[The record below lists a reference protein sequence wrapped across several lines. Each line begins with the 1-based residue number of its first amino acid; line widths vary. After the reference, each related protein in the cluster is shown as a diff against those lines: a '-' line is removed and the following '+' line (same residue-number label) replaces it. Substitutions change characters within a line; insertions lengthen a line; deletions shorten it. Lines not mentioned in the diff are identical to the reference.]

1 MAFPDGFLDE
11 VRRSADIVRVV
22 EGRVALKKFGA
33 SYKGLCPFHNEKT
46 PSFNVRAEPPL
57 FHCFGCGEG
66 GDVFKF
72 VMLSEQMSFPEAVE
86 TLARRFGVPLPERS
100 GQESAENQRREQL
113 FAALEAAALHYQDA
127 LWTNAGTAAREY
139 LLGRGFER
147 ETLEKI
153 RAGAARDS
161 WDDLLVTLRRKFGI
175 DVLLE
180 AGLVLAR
187 QDGSGHYDRFR
198 GRAVFPILD
207 ESGRVCGFGARS
219 LDGSEPK
226 YLNSPESPVYQ
237 KSKVLYGLS
246 WAKSAIRRE
255 GRAVLMEGYLDVARA
270 IEHGVGEAV
279 ATCGTALTPQHAR
292 ALRRHTEKVAV
303 NFDQDAAGQKAAEK
317 SLEILAGEAL
327 KVQVVELPEGD
338 DPDTFLKAKGGDAYR
353 ERLAAAPVHME
364 WLIRRAGAG
373 HDLTT
378 PAGKAEYLNALL
390 PALSRIASEVERA
403 AWVPRIAEV
412 GHLDERATAHELRK
426 ALSHNARVAVPP
438 PPRPEPVPRAAEP
451 QAFEKLLLGRI
462 LGGDED
468 LAFLEELHE
477 DELEGLA
484 TAELLLAAKELWMR
498 GAEVSATALQDAVAS
513 ESGRRL
519 LAAVAMADSPKE
531 GASAEDCVKKLRKRR
546 VQARMDEIQRAVRA
560 AQGAELDALLQEK
573 TDLSR
578 QLAQI

>member
-1 MAFPDGFLDE
+1 MGFPDGFLDE
-11 VRRSADIVRVV
+11 VRRSADIVRVI
-22 EGRVALKKFGA
+22 EGRVALKKFGH

-46 PSFNVRAEPPL
+46 PSFNVRSEPPL

-72 VMLSEQMSFPEAVE
+72 VMLSEQMSFPEAIE
-86 TLARRFGVPLPERS
+86 ALARRFGVPLPER
-100 GQESAENQRREQL
+100 GQEGPDHKRREQL
-113 FAALEAAALHYQDA
+113 FAALEAAAEHFQKT
-127 LWTNAGTAAREY
+127 LWSTAGSAARDY
-139 LLGRGFER
+139 LLGRGFAR

-161 WDDLLVTLRRKFGI
+161 WDDVLVNLRRNFPQ

-180 AGLVLAR
+180 SGLVLAR

-198 GRAVFPILD
+198 NRAVFPILD

-237 KSKVLYGLS
+237 KSKVLYGLA

-292 ALRRHTEKVAV
+292 ALRRHTEHVAV

-317 SLEILAGEAL
+317 SLEVLAGEAL
-327 KVQVVELPEGD
+327 KVTVVELPEGD
-338 DPDTFLKAKGGDAYR
+338 DPDTYLKAKGGDAYR
-353 ERLAAAPVHME
+353 DRLSAAAVHME

-390 PALSRIASEVERA
+390 PALTRVPSEVERA

-426 ALSHNARVAVPP
+426 ALAHNTRIAAP
-438 PPRPEPVPRAAEP
+438 PPRSEPIERPAEL
-451 QAFEKLLLGRI
+451 QRFEKELFARI
-462 LGGDED
+462 LCGNDD
-468 LAFLEELHE
+468 LAFLEDLHE
-477 DELEGLA
+477 DEVEGLA
-484 TAELLLAAKELWMR
+484 TAELLLAAKDLWMR
-498 GAEVSATALQDAVAS
+498 GAQVSATALQDGIPS

-519 LAAVAMADSPKE
+519 LASLVLSNEPAD
-531 GASAEDCVKKLRKRR
+531 GAPAEDCVKTLRQGRM
-546 VQARMDEIQRAVRA
+546 QARMEEIQRAVRGA
-560 AQGAELDALLQEK
+560 EGAELNALLQEK
-573 TDLSR
+573 TDLKR